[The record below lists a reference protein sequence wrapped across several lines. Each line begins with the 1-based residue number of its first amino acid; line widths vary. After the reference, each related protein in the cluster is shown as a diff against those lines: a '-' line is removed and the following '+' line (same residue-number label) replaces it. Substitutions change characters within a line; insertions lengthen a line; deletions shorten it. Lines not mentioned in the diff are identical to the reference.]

1 MNDKLLVYIYVPNIG
16 QKYNVFVPI
25 NIKVGA
31 LKKYVEKTV
40 NELADNNLSNCGTLL
55 IRNKI
60 NNSIYNADDFI
71 SNTDIKNG
79 TKLVL
84 L

>member
-1 MNDKLLVYIYVPNIG
+1 MNDKLLVYVYVPIIG
-16 QKYNVFVPI
+16 QSYNIFTPI

-40 NELADNNLSNCGTLL
+40 NELADGSLSNCGTLL
-55 IRNKI
+55 LRNKI
-60 NNSIYNADDFI
+60 SNSIYEVNDFI

-79 TKLVL
+79 TKLIL

>member
-1 MNDKLLVYIYVPNIG
+1 MNDKLLVYVYVPSIG
-16 QKYNVFVPI
+16 QKYNVFVPV

-31 LKKYVEKTV
+31 FKKYIEKTV

-55 IRNKI
+55 LRNKI
-60 NNSIYNADDFI
+60 NNSIYEADDFI

-79 TKLVL
+79 TKLIL

>member
-40 NELADNNLSNCGTLL
+40 NELSDNNLFNCGTLL